1 MVNVKVDK
9 VLVDVFIVEKVVIEN
24 FKGNAIIR
32 VPKNPNDPKVWP
44 NLIYLNIK
52 TIDIKMREVVGE
64 SMVLFLDNFVL
75 IEVYKNFQKRKDTS
89 ILNRINF
96 IRIRVL
102 FVYSIVQVAVIK
114 VINRDIIIIKI
125 VKMEKNIVVDSI
137 FFAKIENMIL
147 NPNFWGENDF
157 KVVKNFLIIKNV
169 HPIKANLNIA
179 IFDESIHRKKIYHF
193 KFKKID
199 RRQQKYYNEYLFDLW
214 RNSKSSGKSF
224 LTTL

>member
-1 MVNVKVDK
+1 M
-9 VLVDVFIVEKVVIEN
+9 VDVFIVEKVVIEN